1 MNTVSSE
8 KRRYE
13 LKARAA
19 AQEAT
24 RARIAAAA
32 ASLHQEVGIAR
43 TTVADI
49 ARRAGVQRV
58 TVYNH
63 FPDLAALLP
72 ACSDALDG
80 RPPAARPRAGV
91 RARGPR
97 GAAARGARAP
107 VPVVP
112 ATAPMQ
118 ERVLGER
125 GSIPELDDFL
135 AGSADPLV
143 AGMAG
148 ALAAGF
154 ERDGARALVG
164 VALDFWTWRRLDREG
179 LADDDAAALMTAV
192 VRGG

>member
-1 MNTVSSE
+1 MSSE

-32 ASLHQEVGIAR
+32 ASLHQEVGVAR

-72 ACSDALDG
+72 ACSEHWMADHPLPDLGPAFALEDPEA
-80 RPPAARPRAGV
+80 RLRAALALLYPWYR
-91 RARGPR
+91 
-97 GAAARGARAP
+97 
-107 VPVVP
+107 

-125 GSIPELDDFL
+125 GTIPQLDDFL
-135 AGSADPLV
+135 AGSADALV
-143 AGMAG
+143 AGMAD

>member
-1 MNTVSSE
+1 M
-8 KRRYE
+8 
-13 LKARAA
+13 
-19 AQEAT
+19 
-24 RARIAAAA
+24 
-32 ASLHQEVGIAR
+32 
-43 TTVADI
+43 AD
-49 ARRAGVQRV
+49 
-58 TVYNH
+58 H
-63 FPDLAALLP
+63 PPPDLGPAFALE
-72 ACSDALDG
+72 D
-80 RPPAARPRAGV
+80 PAARLRAALALLYPWY
-91 RARGPR
+91 R
-97 GAAARGARAP
+97 
-107 VPVVP
+107 

-118 ERVLGER
+118 DRVLGER

-143 AGMAG
+143 AGMAD